1 MSTTPRV
8 ALATMATYLP
18 TDPDVDTPLLLPALA
33 QAGIAADAVP
43 WRSEADWAAYDL
55 VLVRSTWDYPQHAV
69 EFDAWLTR
77 VSSATRLIN
86 SPGTIRWNL
95 DKRYLSD
102 LAEAG
107 IAVVPTAF
115 HDDAAAL
122 GADLAGRSGG
132 VVVKPTVSA
141 GSMDTGLFDAAD
153 PGALALGE
161 RILQRGGTVMLQ
173 PEVPELSAGA
183 ERSVYVIGGEPT
195 HTIAKGALLE
205 RGGTLIGGVYEEHPE
220 VVAATEEEAAL
231 AARTLESVATVTG
244 EPAPLYARIDLVT
257 SAEHG
262 VVVLEAELIEP
273 ALNVNLAPEAGRAF
287 VRAVEEL
294 LGQ

>member
-1 MSTTPRV
+1 MPRV
-8 ALATMATYLP
+8 AVATMASYLP
-18 TDPDVDTPLLLPALA
+18 TDPDVDTPLLLPAFA
-33 QAGIAADAVP
+33 RAGIAADAVP
-43 WRSEADWAAYDL
+43 WRSQADWAAYDL
-55 VLVRSTWDYPQHAV
+55 VLVRSTWDYPQHAG

-77 VSSATRLIN
+77 VASVTRLVN

-107 IAVVPTAF
+107 IAVVPTVF

-122 GADLAGRSGG
+122 GADLATRSGG

-153 PGALALGE
+153 PGAPTLGE
-161 RILQRGGTVMLQ
+161 RILRRGGTVMLQ
-173 PEVPELSAGA
+173 PEVPELSEGA

-205 RGGTLIGGVYEEHPE
+205 RGGTLIGGVYQEHPE
-220 VVAATEEEAAL
+220 IVTATHAEAAL
-231 AARTLESVATVTG
+231 AARTLEAVAAVTG

-257 SAEHG
+257 SAQHG

-273 ALNVNLAPEAGRAF
+273 ALNVNLAPHAAQAF
-287 VRAVEEL
+287 VRAVAEL
-294 LGQ
+294 LV